1 MGKTKSQVLNDLFK
15 KCNLTSEDVHKHKF
29 YTIIT
34 RTGIEKV
41 QAAYGINVTFDIVN
55 LSDDHKHC
63 LIKAVGTMGESRTET
78 YGECAPGNNNNAYPV
93 AMAEKRALSR
103 IVLKLA
109 GLYSEGVFGEDES
122 EDFKSKPKSDK
133 KKLDPATYKAMMN
146 AVKSDPQRV
155 LDALSKYDLTDEQ
168 HDSIT
173 AAAQAAI

>member
-41 QAAYGINVTFDIVN
+41 QAAYGIDVTFDIVK

-63 LIKAVGTMGESRTET
+63 LIKAIGIMGESRTET
-78 YGECAPGNNNNAYPV
+78 YGECAPGNNN
-93 AMAEKRALSR
+93 
-103 IVLKLA
+103 
-109 GLYSEGVFGEDES
+109 
-122 EDFKSKPKSDK
+122 
-133 KKLDPATYKAMMN
+133 AMMN

-155 LDALSKYDLTDEQ
+155 LDALDKYDLTDEQ